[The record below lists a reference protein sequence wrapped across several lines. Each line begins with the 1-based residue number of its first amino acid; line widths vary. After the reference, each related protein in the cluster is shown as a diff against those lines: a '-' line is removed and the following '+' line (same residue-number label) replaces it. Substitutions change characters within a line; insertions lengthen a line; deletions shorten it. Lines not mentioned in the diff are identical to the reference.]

1 MLAPCYFLALN
12 LFQMKHFNESWKCPV
27 SRAETTSD
35 DTTVISTNWNYLQT
49 MKINEL
55 APSPNIS
62 AVTPL
67 NGSKNERRFVPWL
80 WPDDDLNHSVNIRQ
94 RAFLDGQDRILK
106 TADDDPVIRAASQQL
121 LWIQAQYLSEHF
133 PEKYSI
139 EQNRRFGKV
148 IINKANENKIDMFSL
163 LPEKDDWHPL
173 AISGLLG
180 QEDICIVRRKK
191 SGRQILAAGF
201 LASPTNWNLSN
212 FMNADMDTIHQQV
225 DGYNKPNGSR
235 YKYRL
240 KDTVDKMLESLGEY
254 PNGIICRNNQFIE
267 YIPTLAREP
276 NDNQEFKKGKVSK
289 NPGDQIFLRTERET
303 LTRLPAPYD
312 DFTVFTIK
320 PHVFRMSDVR
330 HFRGADFARALM
342 ANSVLRSALKSDNE
356 KNEFDFTQLLEK
368 YLTAEN

>member
-1 MLAPCYFLALN
+1 M
-12 LFQMKHFNESWKCPV
+12 
-27 SRAETTSD
+27 SRT
-35 DTTVISTNWNYLQT
+35 DTTNNDVVLSTNWDYLQT

-67 NGSKNERRFVPWL
+67 NGNRTERRFVPWF
-80 WPDDDLNHSVNIRQ
+80 WPDDDLSNSVNIRQ
-94 RAFLDGQDRILK
+94 RAFLDSPDRILK
-106 TADDDPVIRAASQQL
+106 TANDDPVIRAASQQL
-121 LWIQAQYLSEHF
+121 LWIQAQYLAEHF

-139 EQNRRFGKV
+139 EQTRKFGRV
-148 IINKANENKIDMFSL
+148 IVNKANENKIDAFSL
-163 LPEKDDWHPL
+163 RPEKKDWHPL
-173 AISGLLG
+173 AISGMLG

-225 DGYNKPNGSR
+225 DGYSEPVGDR
-235 YKYRL
+235 DKYRL

-276 NDNQEFKKGKVSK
+276 SDSPKFKKKKVAK
-289 NPGDQIFLRTERET
+289 DLGDQIFLRTERET

-330 HFRGADFARALM
+330 YFRGADFARAVA
-342 ANSVLRSALKSDNE
+342 ANSVLRSSLKSDNE
-356 KNEFDFTQLLEK
+356 TNEKNKFDFTQLLEK